1 MEIQLLIENSEER
14 LTEDQVE
21 TLINIVTEHLPSH
34 VEEEE
39 EGENGED
46 DDNNEEVVNEQSDTQ
61 TEG

>member
-1 MEIQLLIENSEER
+1 MLIENSEER

-39 EGENGED
+39 EEEGENGED
-46 DDNNEEVVNEQSDTQ
+46 DDNNEEAVNEQSDTQ

>member
-1 MEIQLLIENSEER
+1 MLIENSEER

-39 EGENGED
+39 EEAENGED
-46 DDNNEEVVNEQSDTQ
+46 DDNNEEAVNEQSDTQ

>member
-1 MEIQLLIENSEER
+1 MLIENSEER

-34 VEEEE
+34 VEEE
-39 EGENGED
+39 D